1 MKLYALQPIRL
12 FVNSPLASEILETI
26 PVLMR
31 VIRGEMRRQRGP
43 SLSIAEFRALSFI
56 GAHEG
61 TGLSAV
67 AEHVGLSLPSTSRI
81 IDNLIENSL
90 VLRSPSPHDRRRL
103 FLSATD
109 QGRLDMERMRSAAGR
124 HLRARVGRIDA
135 SAQTEMVRAL
145 RGLREVFSG
154 EEPGEIISPVRA
166 KHPVRPI
173 VPQVPHA

>member
-1 MKLYALQPIRL
+1 
-12 FVNSPLASEILETI
+12 
-26 PVLMR
+26 MR

-43 SLSIAEFRALSFI
+43 ALSMAEFRALSFI

-81 IDNLIENSL
+81 IDSLIENGL
-90 VLRSPSPHDRRRL
+90 VLRAPSPHDRRRL
-103 FLSATD
+103 FLSVTE

-135 SAQTEMVRAL
+135 SAQSEMVRAL
-145 RGLREVFSG
+145 RGLRLVFSG
-154 EEPGEIISPVRA
+154 EEGETAAPAPVSASLRA

-173 VPQVPHA
+173 VPHS

>member
-81 IDNLIENSL
+81 IDSLIENGL
-90 VLRSPSPHDRRRL
+90 VLRSPSPQDRRRL
-103 FLSATD
+103 FLS
-109 QGRLDMERMRSAAGR
+109 
-124 HLRARVGRIDA
+124 V
-135 SAQTEMVRAL
+135 TE
-145 RGLREVFSG
+145 
-154 EEPGEIISPVRA
+154 
-166 KHPVRPI
+166 
-173 VPQVPHA
+173 